1 MEVTIYRRHSSGC
14 EHRGD
19 RYFKKCRCRLW
30 FQYTTDTGETIRVSA
45 KTRSWERAKELAK
58 STESGEPT
66 KRYTVAETVEKY
78 LTSISHKLGATSMQ
92 KPRRMMSMLMD
103 YCNTNKVVYLS
114 QISPIMMEEWRQ
126 TWRFKSDNS
135 SSMAISDLQVRK
147 FFDWARRMGMI
158 AKDPYCNLEKYAK
171 NDPVT
176 LPLTVEEMK
185 RLLVAADEV
194 TVWGVNAKLKDTK
207 EVAYKVKA
215 LILLQRWSGLS
226 IIDAVTLPRT
236 KLFYA
241 DNSVELRRT
250 KTGEPVL
257 TKVPDYV
264 AEMLRL
270 MPNSHP
276 GYFFW
281 DGVKLKASL
290 VNEYS
295 GYLRVVFDQA
305 GISRD
310 RSNGGMTLSHR
321 FRDTFAV
328 EFLIAGGQMQDL
340 AMLLGH
346 SNIQTTQRHYAAW
359 VPKRKERLLRI
370 AEEAMAKM
378 EPVGSDTKVVPI
390 Q

>member
-1 MEVTIYRRHSSGC
+1 LKSWFFSRFQSNRSTWKSPSTAAIPPSAST
-14 EHRGD
+14 
-19 RYFKKCRCRLW
+19 KWTATKCTCRLW
-30 FQYTTDTGETIRVSA
+30 FQYTNDVGEPIRVTA
-45 KTRSWERAKELAK
+45 KTRSWEHTKELARAL
-58 STESGEPT
+58 EYGEPT
-66 KRYTVAETVEKY
+66 KRYTVADAAENY
-78 LTSISHKLGATSMQ
+78 LTSISHKLETTSVQ

-103 YCNTNKVVYLS
+103 YCKTNKVVHRS

-147 FFDWARRMGMI
+147 FFDWARRMEKI

-185 RLLVAADEV
+185 RLLVAPDEV
-194 TVWGVNAKLKDTK
+194 RVWGANAKFKDVK

-215 LILLQRWSGLS
+215 LMLLQRWSGLS

-236 KLFYA
+236 KLYA

-270 MPNSHP
+270 MPNPHP
-276 GYFFW
+276 GFFFW
-281 DGVKLKASL
+281 DGVKLKTSL

-295 GYLRVVFDQA
+295 GYLGVVFELEPQNVA
-305 GISRD
+305 CPWFKL
-310 RSNGGMTLSHR
+310 T
-321 FRDTFAV
+321 
-328 EFLIAGGQMQDL
+328 
-340 AMLLGH
+340 
-346 SNIQTTQRHYAAW
+346 
-359 VPKRKERLLRI
+359 
-370 AEEAMAKM
+370 EE
-378 EPVGSDTKVVPI
+378 
-390 Q
+390 

>member
-14 EHRGD
+14 GHKAD
-19 RYFKKCRCRLW
+19 RYSKKCRCRLW
-30 FQYTTDTGETIRVSA
+30 LQCSTDAGETIRVSA
-45 KTRSWERAKELAK
+45 KTRSWERAKEVAK
-58 STESGEPT
+58 SLEFGEPT
-66 KRYTVAETVEKY
+66 KRYTVAEAVEKY
-78 LTSISHKLGATSMQ
+78 LTSISHNLETTSMQ
-92 KPRRMMSMLMD
+92 KPRRMMSMLINL
-103 YCNTNKVVYLS
+103 CNTNKVTCLS
-114 QISPIMMEEWRQ
+114 QIPTIMLEEWRQ
-126 TWRFKSDNS
+126 TWPFKSDNS
-135 SSMAISDLQVRK
+135 SSMAVSDTQVRK
-147 FFDWARRMGMI
+147 FFDWTRRMEMI
-158 AKDPYCNLEKYAK
+158 AKDPYCNLDKYEK

-194 TVWGVNAKLKDTK
+194 RVWGVNAKLKDVGV
-207 EVAYKVKA
+207 VAYKVKT

-236 KLFYA
+236 KLYA
-241 DNSVELRRT
+241 DNSVDLHRT

-257 TKVPDYV
+257 TKIPDYV
-264 AEMLRL
+264 ADMLRL
-270 MPNSHP
+270 MPNAYP
-276 GYFFW
+276 GYIFW
-281 DGVKLKASL
+281 DGVKLKTSL

-295 GYLRVVFDQA
+295 GYLRVVFDRA

-340 AMLLGH
+340 SMLLGH
-346 SNIQTTQRHYAAW
+346 RSIQTTQRHYAAW
-359 VPKRKERLLRI
+359 VPARRERLLRI
-370 AEEAMAKM
+370 AEEAMSKM
-378 EPVGSDTKVVPI
+378 EPVGSDTGVIPV

>member
-14 EHRGD
+14 KHKAD
-19 RYFKKCRCRLW
+19 RHSKKCNCRLW
-30 FQYTTDTGETIRVSA
+30 FQYNTDAGEAVRVSA
-45 KTRSWERAKELAK
+45 KTRSWERARELAE
-58 STESGEPT
+58 SLESGEPT
-66 KRYTVAETVEKY
+66 KRYTVIEAVEKY
-78 LTSISHKLGATSMQ
+78 LASISHRIEAASMQ
-92 KPRRMMSMLMD
+92 RPRRMTSMLLEFCD
-103 YCNTNKVVYLS
+103 TNKVTYIS

-126 TWRFKSDNS
+126 TWSFKADNS
-135 SSMAISDLQVRK
+135 SSMAVSDGQIRK
-147 FFDWARRMGMI
+147 FFAWAHRMEMI
-158 AKDPYCNLEKYAK
+158 SKDPYCKLDKYAK
-171 NDPVT
+171 SDAVT

-185 RLLVAADEV
+185 RLLVAVDEV
-194 TVWGVNAKLKDTK
+194 KVWGVNAKSKDAK

-236 KLFYA
+236 RLYENNA
-241 DNSVELRRT
+241 IELRRT

-264 AEMLRL
+264 ADMLRL
-270 MPNSHP
+270 MPNTHP
-276 GYFFW
+276 SFFFW
-281 DGVKLKASL
+281 DGAKLKTSL

-328 EFLIAGGQMQDL
+328 EFLIAGGRIEDL
-340 AMLLGH
+340 STLLGH
-346 SNIQTTQRHYAAW
+346 RNILTTQRHYAPW
-359 VPKRKERLLRI
+359 VPARKERLLRI

-378 EPVGSDTKVVPI
+378 EPVGLDTTVLPI

>member
-14 EHRGD
+14 EHKAD
-19 RYFKKCRCRLW
+19 RYSKKCKCRLW
-30 FQYTTDTGETIRVSA
+30 FQYNTDAGDPIRVSA

-58 STESGEPT
+58 SLESGEPT
-66 KRYTVAETVEKY
+66 KRYTVAEAVEKY
-78 LTSISHKLGATSMQ
+78 LASISHKLEATSMQ
-92 KPRRMMSMLMD
+92 KPRRMMSMLID
-103 YCNTNKVVYLS
+103 FCNTNKVAYLS

-126 TWRFKSDNS
+126 TWSFKADNS
-135 SSMAISDLQVRK
+135 SSMAVSDGQIRK
-147 FFDWARRMGMI
+147 FFAWVHKMEMI
-158 AKDPYCNLEKYAK
+158 SKDPYSKLDKYAK
-171 NDPVT
+171 SDAVT

-185 RLLVAADEV
+185 RLLVAVDEV
-194 TVWGVNAKLKDTK
+194 RVWGVNAKSKDAK

-215 LILLQRWSGLS
+215 LILFHRWSGLS

-236 KLFYA
+236 RLYENNA
-241 DNSVELRRT
+241 VELRRN

-264 AEMLRL
+264 ADILRL
-270 MPNSHP
+270 MPNTHP
-276 GYFFW
+276 GFFFW
-281 DGVKLKASL
+281 DAAKLKTSL

-328 EFLIAGGQMQDL
+328 EFLIADGRMEDL
-340 AMLLGH
+340 SVLLGH

-359 VPKRKERLLRI
+359 VPARKERLLRI
-370 AEEAMAKM
+370 AEEAMTKM
-378 EPVGSDTKVVPI
+378 EPVGLDTTVLRI